1 MSRLAGR
8 FFYCLDSGPSFAEDV
23 HTKLKFMQELIEQ
36 IVQKTG
42 ISADKAKEVLQTV
55 SSFVQQ
61 KFPQFAGPLNS
72 VLGGSSSNTPNQGSS
87 NLMGDIGSKLGF

>member
-1 MSRLAGR
+1 MRDAFLLPIR
-8 FFYCLDSGPSFAEDV
+8 PLFCCNVL
-23 HTKLKFMQELIEQ
+23 TKLKFMQELIEQ

-42 ISADKAKEVLQTV
+42 ISAEKAKEVLQTV

-72 VLGGSSSNTPNQGSS
+72 VLGGNTAAPQNQGS
-87 NLMGDIGSKLGF
+87 NLAGDIGSKLGF

>member
-1 MSRLAGR
+1 
-8 FFYCLDSGPSFAEDV
+8 
-23 HTKLKFMQELIEQ
+23 MQELIDQ

-42 ISADKAKEVLQTV
+42 ISPEKAKEVLQTV

-61 KFPQFAGPLNS
+61 KFPQLAGPLNS
-72 VLGGSSSNTPNQGSS
+72 ILGGSASNTQGAGGS

>member
-1 MSRLAGR
+1 
-8 FFYCLDSGPSFAEDV
+8 
-23 HTKLKFMQELIEQ
+23 MQELIEQ

-61 KFPQFAGPLNS
+61 KFPQFAGPLNA
-72 VLGGSSSNTPNQGSS
+72 VLGGNAADAQNQGS
-87 NLMGDIGSKLGF
+87 GDNFIGGIGSKLGF

>member
-1 MSRLAGR
+1 
-8 FFYCLDSGPSFAEDV
+8 
-23 HTKLKFMQELIEQ
+23 MQELIEQ

-42 ISADKAKEVLQTV
+42 IPADKAKEVLQTV

-72 VLGGSSSNTPNQGSS
+72 VLGGGTANTQGTDAGD
-87 NLMGDIGSKLGF
+87 LMGSIGSKLGF

>member
-1 MSRLAGR
+1 
-8 FFYCLDSGPSFAEDV
+8 
-23 HTKLKFMQELIEQ
+23 MQELIEQ

-42 ISADKAKEVLQTV
+42 IPADKAKEVLQTV

-61 KFPQFAGPLNS
+61 KFPQFAGPINS
-72 VLGGSSSNTPNQGSS
+72 ILGGATADTQNQSGS